1 MKIVID
7 KEHCAG
13 HARCNAVAGD
23 LFLLDEAGYIATPGF
38 TVPVGQEAPA
48 RRAARACP
56 ERIIAVIEDD
66 QPKG

>member
-1 MKIVID
+1 MKIVIN

-13 HARCNAVAGD
+13 HARCNAVAGA
-23 LFLLDEAGYIATPGF
+23 LFPLDEAGYIATLGF

-56 ERIIAVIEDD
+56 ERIIAVIEND